1 MKTIVL
7 FLSLLFVTSLT
18 GCFSD
23 HYDSNDNYGLE
34 GPWNLTH
41 ISGGVSGMNISFE
54 PGVILWTFDEDNKM
68 VTIVN
73 TSEDGYSAF
82 ESGTYSYS
90 VERVGGNI
98 SITIDAMT
106 FGSVEIFQNEV
117 HLDQTM
123 VDGIFLEL
131 TK

>member
-23 HYDSNDNYGLE
+23 HNDYNHNYGLV
-34 GPWNLTH
+34 GQWNLTH

-54 PGVILWTFDEDNKM
+54 PGVILWAFDEDNKM

-73 TSEDGYSAF
+73 TSENGYSSF

-98 SITIDAMT
+98 SITIDAVT
-106 FGSVEIFQNEV
+106 FGNVEIFQNEI
-117 HLDQTM
+117 HLDQTI